1 MLADE
6 DLADEKELQR
16 HVADEDA
23 VDEPAARNCCTSGIA
38 RNRPEC
44 LFFERVF
51 LKCT

>member
-23 VDEPAARNCCTSGIA
+23 VDEPI
-38 RNRPEC
+38 E
-44 LFFERVF
+44 EE
-51 LKCT
+51 